1 MDFKDKV
8 VLVTGSSRGIGAS
21 TVLAFA
27 KRGANVVINYVQE
40 KEKAEALAHRIEANQ
55 GVKALVIKADI
66 SKEEEV
72 KSLVQT
78 TLETFGKIDILVNNA
93 GIAIDTLFEDKSKEN
108 FMRTL
113 EVNLVGTFLMCKEVG
128 SEMLKRQKGVIINVS
143 STNGIDTV
151 YPESIDYDASKAGV
165 ISLTKNFSKA
175 YAPFIR
181 VNTVCPGWV
190 NTDMNQTLEQ
200 DFIDQE
206 TSKILVNRF
215 AESEEIANAIVFLAS
230 NEASYINGT
239 ILRVD
244 GGCK

>member
-55 GVKALVIKADI
+55 GVKTLVIKADI

>member
-165 ISLTKNFSKA
+165 ISLTKNLSKA

-215 AESEEIANAIVFLAS
+215 AEPEEIANAIVFLAS
-230 NEASYINGT
+230 DEASYINGT

>member
-165 ISLTKNFSKA
+165 ISLTKNLSKA

-215 AESEEIANAIVFLAS
+215 AEPEEIANAIVFL
-230 NEASYINGT
+230 ASYINGT

>member
-1 MDFKDKV
+1 MNFKDKV
-8 VLVTGSSRGIGAS
+8 VLVTGPSRGIGAS

-40 KEKAEALAHRIEANQ
+40 KEKAEALAHLIEAKQ
-55 GVKALVIKADI
+55 GVKTLIIKADI

-78 TLETFGKIDILVNNA
+78 TLETFGKIDVLVNNA
-93 GIAIDTLFEDKSKEN
+93 GIAIDTLLEDKTKEN

-128 SEMLKRQKGVIINVS
+128 SEMLKKQKGVIINVS

-215 AESEEIANAIVFLAS
+215 AEPEEIANAIVFLAS
-230 NEASYINGT
+230 DEASYINGT

>member
-78 TLETFGKIDILVNNA
+78 TLET
-93 GIAIDTLFEDKSKEN
+93 IDTLFEDKSKEN

-165 ISLTKNFSKA
+165 ISLTKNLSKA

-215 AESEEIANAIVFLAS
+215 AEPEEIANAIVFLAS
-230 NEASYINGT
+230 DEASYINGT